1 MLTYQDFCKTYAFE
15 NCQTNTDAY
24 DVFDFLCDPGNIYN
38 MTIFSD
44 LALPAIS
51 GLVENLEN
59 TFKNTASFPLTDG
72 QNRKIVGR
80 MVKFILGHFGYTPV
94 TTSTNRNK
102 LRNFSNAAF
111 FKTAAIYSKT
121 KNAVNSIQLQLI

>member
-1 MLTYQDFCKTYAFE
+1 MKNQEGIFMLTYQDFCKTYAFE

-59 TFKNTASFPLTDG
+59 TFKKS
-72 QNRKIVGR
+72 
-80 MVKFILGHFGYTPV
+80 
-94 TTSTNRNK
+94 
-102 LRNFSNAAF
+102 
-111 FKTAAIYSKT
+111 
-121 KNAVNSIQLQLI
+121 